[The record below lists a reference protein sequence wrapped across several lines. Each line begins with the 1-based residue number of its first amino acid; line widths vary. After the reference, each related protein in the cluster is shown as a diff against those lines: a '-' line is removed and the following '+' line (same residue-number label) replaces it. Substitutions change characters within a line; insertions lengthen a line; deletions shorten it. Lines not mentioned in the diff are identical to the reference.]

1 VLLIYDR
8 SHHTLHAGDGT
19 YLAAEGRQLES
30 LINLASE
37 IGDVTREAFVRE
49 LESHANTGGEL
60 VQKLVCTLNSKKI
73 LPNPEYP
80 RMRRVIVKILLS
92 ILESCHRTVE
102 KLIEEGI
109 VEQLMESL
117 TKIQRSPSR
126 VEEYRVFYGNIGVVL
141 EDGEPMS
148 TLVTRAKAL
157 LVRRT
162 TQTTPGAPTGDHL

>member
-1 VLLIYDR
+1 MM
-8 SHHTLHAGDGT
+8 
-19 YLAAEGRQLES
+19 AAEGKQLES

-80 RMRRVIVKILLS
+80 RMRRVILKIMIS
-92 ILESCHRTVE
+92 ILESCRRTVE
-102 KLIEEGI
+102 MLMEEGMM
-109 VEQLMESL
+109 EKLMDSL
-117 TKIQRSPSR
+117 TKIGRSPSR
-126 VEEYRVFYGNIGVVL
+126 VEEYKVFYGNIGVVL

-148 TLVTRAKAL
+148 TLLARAKVL
-157 LVRRT
+157 LVQHT
-162 TQTTPGAPTGDHL
+162 TQTAGAPIGDHL